1 MMLPA
6 ALVFLFAAPI
16 SAMAPLPI
24 TTPSPP
30 PQEGKYEPLSLIG
43 FTEEPGW
50 LNLNISR
57 VPSIPYPG
65 QTVSV
70 AVFSLSNYY
79 HKLMSPQFVCRFTS
93 KTNPSQTFVSDY
105 ARLRPIA
112 KGDPC
117 FVIDCPLQ
125 SVASWKIK
133 ERTAVVSVL
142 YRSKLELKYIGKEGD
157 DTLTFLD
164 SWTSFEYNTLE
175 ATILI
180 RGQSLNPDHK
190 HSAKFALENGQTFTV
205 LARPASLDEITF
217 NLSKH
222 VDNLKEEVSARI
234 TLFTTQGLVPY
245 DGDKGSDTV
254 VLESPV
260 KHVACKTHRVVDQP
274 WRKVSNQVQSPL
286 HCDNSDTQGV
296 HRSGWNRIAPS
307 IGGRLP
313 QECPPIQRCGA
324 SYTGWLRNAPPT
336 KKGVE
341 VSNVVCWHRSSN
353 CCYHSSTVKVIN
365 CGPFLVYYLPSVPVC
380 NSAYCGDA

>member
-1 MMLPA
+1 MLPA

-16 SAMAPLPI
+16 SAMAPVQVQPK
-24 TTPSPP
+24 PP
-30 PQEGKYEPLSLIG
+30 PKESNSESLDLKG
-43 FTEEPGW
+43 FTTEPGW
-50 LNLNISR
+50 LNLNMSQ

-70 AVFSLSNYY
+70 VVYALSNYY
-79 HKLMSPQFVCRFTS
+79 HSLMSPQFVCRFKS

-117 FVIDCPLQ
+117 FVIDCPLK

-142 YRSKLELKYIGKEGD
+142 YRSKIELTYIGKEGD
-157 DTLTFLD
+157 DMVTFTDL
-164 SWTSFEYNTLE
+164 WTSFIYDTLE

-180 RGQSLNPDHK
+180 RGKSLNPDHE

-205 LARPASLDEITF
+205 LARPASLNEITF
-217 NLSKH
+217 DLSKH
-222 VDNLKEEVSARI
+222 VEDLKEEIPARI

-245 DGDKGSDTV
+245 DGDKGGDTV

-260 KHVACKTHRVVDQP
+260 KHVACKTHRVVDQL
-274 WRKVSNQVQSPL
+274 WRKVSNEVQSPQ
-286 HCDNSDTQGV
+286 HCDNRDIGV
-296 HRSGWNRIAPS
+296 KINAWNRIAPS

-313 QECPPIQRCGA
+313 QSCPPIQRCGTYA
-324 SYTGWLRNAPPT
+324 TGWLRDAPPT

-341 VSNVVCWHRSSN
+341 VSNAVCWHRGSN
-353 CCYHSSTVKVIN
+353 CCYSPRSVKVLN
-365 CGPFLVYYLPSVPVC
+365 CGPFLVYYLPSVPTC
-380 NSAYCGDA
+380 NHAYCGDA